1 MVTLASLWL
10 PILLSAAVVFFASF
24 ILHMLVPFHRSDYR
38 KLPNED
44 QVMDTL
50 RRFAIPPGDY
60 MTPSAG
66 SPAAMRDPKFLE
78 KMTKGPV
85 VVATFMPGGPI
96 RMGAQLSQ
104 WFVYCAVVSL
114 LAALATSVAFKSGTD
129 HHDVVH
135 FSALIAFI
143 GYTVAMWQQ
152 SIWYHRSWATTLR
165 YTVDGAIYGLLTG
178 LIFGWFWPQ

>member
-85 VVATFMPGGPI
+85 GVATFMPGGPI

-143 GYTVAMWQQ
+143 GSTVALWQQ
-152 SIWYHRSWATTLR
+152 SS
-165 YTVDGAIYGLLTG
+165 G
-178 LIFGWFWPQ
+178 